1 LASIGKKSKFP
12 LNKNKF
18 SSANLKKMT
27 HGKSKNAEKSI
38 NLELDVKSYGTIT
51 NQTPGLMKDLFSHGY
66 MRKSLE

>member
-1 LASIGKKSKFP
+1 
-12 LNKNKF
+12 
-18 SSANLKKMT
+18 MT